1 MIPLLAQKRVAVIL
15 DHVPYRLCKKMKS
28 QVWRLKDSF
37 KCIVVAVFALCFI
50 YSIYLVMTNYNA
62 KTCETR
68 IYEVNPEHV
77 QRAQKH
83 AERIS
88 QAECRPSF
96 AKTKMN
102 ELFPHKY
109 DADLL
114 PFITEDIDPH
124 SDLFKYQPP
133 FGFQK
138 FLEKLRDLVHLLPEY
153 DLPADLKSKSCK
165 RCVVVGSSNVLR
177 GLKLG
182 SILNDFD
189 IVIRLNNAPVWG
201 YADDVGKK
209 TTLRM
214 TYPEGAPLS
223 QDEYF
228 PNSLFVAVL
237 FKNVD
242 FAWIKAMVKNETL
255 PLWMHLFFWKRVVM
269 KIPIS
274 PKNFRILNPVIV
286 KETALDILQYPE
298 PQARLFSWDKNV
310 PTIGM
315 IATVLATHLCDEVSL
330 AGFGY
335 ELRHPE
341 APLHYYDSVCTVA
354 MDWQPMHNVTLE
366 TEFLRKLVQ
375 EGTVSDLSGGI
386 HCHFCNQ
393 PE

>member
-77 QRAQKH
+77 
-83 AERIS
+83 
-88 QAECRPSF
+88 
-96 AKTKMN
+96 
-102 ELFPHKY
+102 
-109 DADLL
+109 
-114 PFITEDIDPH
+114 
-124 SDLFKYQPP
+124 
-133 FGFQK
+133 QK

-298 PQARLFSWDKNV
+298 PQARLFSWDKVSEQNV